1 MNRFIPKE
9 VSALKEIEKAYTQ
22 HAKDVY
28 RFLLSLTH
36 DEDLAEEL
44 TQETFFRAMRTIDRY
59 DGSCKLSVWLCQIAR
74 HLWYQYLGKRS
85 RRNETELTDEV
96 PCQESPEQSVMLH
109 MDKTQLYQAI
119 HRLPEPMRE
128 LVHLRLTG
136 EFSFA
141 EIGSLLGKSENWART
156 AFYRAKQKII
166 KEMEGRL

>member
-1 MNRFIPKE
+1 
-9 VSALKEIEKAYTQ
+9 
-22 HAKDVY
+22 
-28 RFLLSLTH
+28 
-36 DEDLAEEL
+36 
-44 TQETFFRAMRTIDRY
+44 
-59 DGSCKLSVWLCQIAR
+59 
-74 HLWYQYLGKRS
+74 
-85 RRNETELTDEV
+85 
-96 PCQESPEQSVMLH
+96 MLH

-166 KEMEGRL
+166 KEMEGRP